1 MSQIKT
7 VAGQDLRDMFAAAT
21 SWLEKSSADIDALN
35 VFPVPD
41 GDTGTNMMLTMR
53 STMEAAYR
61 APDHSAAG
69 VAHAMA
75 RGALMGARGNSG
87 VILSQIWRGL
97 AEELEGKES
106 FNAADLAE
114 ADDDGA
120 GWPGRR
126 LRGDEDFPGAEAAV
140 ELLLQEREGRA
151 DGGEGRAEL
160 VGHVG
165 GDLLLGVGLR
175 GSLGLRSGNRLG
187 RAVDQVFPFR
197 LDLRLGA
204 HHLLH
209 PEYGIWRLRPCYAI
223 VK

>member
-97 AEELEGKES
+97 AQGLENKQS
-106 FNAADLAE
+106 FDGADLAE
-114 ADDDGA
+114 AMQQA
-120 GWPGRR
+120 SVT
-126 LRGDEDFPGAEAAV
+126 A
-140 ELLLQEREGRA
+140 
-151 DGGEGRAEL
+151 
-160 VGHVG
+160 
-165 GDLLLGVGLR
+165 
-175 GSLGLRSGNRLG
+175 
-187 RAVDQVFPFR
+187 
-197 LDLRLGA
+197 
-204 HHLLH
+204 
-209 PEYGIWRLRPCYAI
+209 YKGISNP
-223 VK
+223 